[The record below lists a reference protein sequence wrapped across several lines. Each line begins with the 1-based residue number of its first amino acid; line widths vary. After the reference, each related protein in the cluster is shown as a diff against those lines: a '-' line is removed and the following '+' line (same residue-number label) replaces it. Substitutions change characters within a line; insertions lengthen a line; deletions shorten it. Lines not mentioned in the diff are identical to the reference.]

1 MVQPSAPAGKRPHDD
16 GHIDQ
21 SQLQASTTLPHEG
34 RRPHDDGHI
43 PDEIMNEVGET
54 DQLLSLE
61 DPRSSGLKG
70 LVEDALLRP
79 ETRAYGLAV
88 RALLVAILGGVVVM
102 ALETVHPLVDD
113 WHDLFFAIDMVLL
126 GIFTLEYLG
135 NLWVLPDKRKYILSP
150 WGLVDLAAIAPTYI
164 ELLIGGAAGGSFL
177 RLLRTLRVM
186 RTLRVLKLLKIAA
199 DQAAKSAEGASQR
212 RNTFAADL
220 QIYAICLFTVV
231 SISSSLIH
239 LAEGVAPTVPETTS
253 EMFAALKDAEDGKAA
268 MPEWAEDPMVK
279 VYVERSEKSWSNPVY
294 TFTSVPKSYWWSVV
308 TLTTTGYGDMFPVT
322 GPGRIIAG
330 ATMLAGLA
338 LFSLLTS
345 VVGRALMT
353 SLFGREEED
362 GAKSAPKVF
371 VVGSKLPIGFNVHS
385 LLGLNTPTG
394 PADAR
399 DASAPRRT
407 EMGILERP
415 FLEGEFH
422 LEDVAAS
429 ASDVAGRM
437 VSATTEDDGDTSG
450 LILRPDSNWF
460 DRLVHASFI
469 DQSSKL
475 YAPVHNGLTLL
486 IFFSVIL
493 VVADS
498 VQWIHD
504 EYRFYIELIEFVI
517 VVLFTLEFAANYRM
531 AAKKSGYLLSIW
543 GLVDLLA
550 ILPTY
555 VTLTVAFLQVIGV
568 PITIG
573 TGLLFKVMRMLR
585 VLRMLRTLKL
595 AKTAAKNMQQTLD
608 GAGSSFWSDLQI
620 YLIALFTVLTIAS
633 TLIWNVEYD
642 PLDEASTTMFV
653 DIPTSMWWGIVTLC
667 TVGYGDM
674 FPQTLAGRVIG
685 GATMLCGLALFGI
698 LTSVIGRALM
708 SSLFGSDEEEKLVD
722 PEIVY
727 VDHPV
732 DGATDGLAHLEALRS
747 LGAVNDDE
755 YEAMRA
761 RVVGTT

>member
-1 MVQPSAPAGKRPHDD
+1 MVQPSAPAGK
-16 GHIDQ
+16 
-21 SQLQASTTLPHEG
+21 
-34 RRPHDDGHI
+34 RPHDDGHI

-79 ETRAYGLAV
+79 ETRAYGLVV

-113 WHDLFFAIDMVLL
+113 FHDLFFAIDMVLL
-126 GIFTLEYLG
+126 AIFTLEYLG

-150 WGLVDLAAIAPTYI
+150 WGLVDLAAIAPTYV
-164 ELLIGGAAGGSFL
+164 ELFIGGAAGGSFL

-239 LAEGVAPTVPETTS
+239 LAEGVAPSVPETTS
-253 EMFAALKDAEDGKAA
+253 EMFTALKDAEDGKTA
-268 MPEWAEDPMVK
+268 MPEWADDSMVQ
-279 VYVERSEKSWSNPVY
+279 VYVERSGKGWSNPVY

-362 GAKSAPKVF
+362 GAQAAPKVF
-371 VVGSKLPIGFNVHS
+371 VVGSKLPVGFNMHA
-385 LLGLNTPTG
+385 LLGLHAPTG
-394 PADAR
+394 SGATQDAAAHHR
-399 DASAPRRT
+399 A

-415 FLEGEFH
+415 FLEGEFN
-422 LEDVAAS
+422 LQDVAAS
-429 ASDVAGRM
+429 ASSVAGRV
-437 VSATTEDDGDTSG
+437 VSATTEDEDEDTSG

-460 DRLVHASFI
+460 DRFVHASFI
-469 DQSSKL
+469 DHASNL
-475 YAPVHNGLTLL
+475 YAPIHNGLTLL

-498 VQWIHD
+498 VQSVHD
-504 EYRFYIELIEFVI
+504 AYRDYIETIEFVI
-517 VVLFTLEFAANYRM
+517 VVLFTIEFAANYRM
-531 AAKKSGYLLSIW
+531 APRKLGYLFSIW

-555 VTLTVAFLQVIGV
+555 LTLSVAFLQVIGV

-685 GATMLCGLALFGI
+685 GATMLSGLALFGI

-708 SSLFGSDEEEKLVD
+708 ASLFGSDESGEAAE
-722 PEIVY
+722 PEVVHY
-727 VDHPV
+727 EVPELHDAFTEDDH
-732 DGATDGLAHLEALRS
+732 
-747 LGAVNDDE
+747 LGALVRRGLLT
-755 YEAMRA
+755 EAEAAEIA
-761 RVVGTT
+761 RREPASSA